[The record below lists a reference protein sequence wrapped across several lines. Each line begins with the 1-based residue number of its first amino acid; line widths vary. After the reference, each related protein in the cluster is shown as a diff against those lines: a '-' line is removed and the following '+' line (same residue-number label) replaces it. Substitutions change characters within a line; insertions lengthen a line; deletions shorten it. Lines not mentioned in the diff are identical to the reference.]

1 MADDLM
7 THIVDHRDRAVL
19 DLPSRDRRGARK
31 VALVRG
37 IAAGVQVVEDLH
49 HDLLLSSRLEVATG
63 WLIDVW
69 GAVVGERR
77 GAIAEHTVYRRFVMA
92 RAQVNACKGNAD
104 GILSIWI
111 LLMEARSTYYRIA
124 PPAGFILY
132 AVRSSLLGADLARR
146 VRRLMR
152 DAKQAGV
159 SMSLVQS
166 VPGYFGFDGDPEALG
181 FDDGTLSE
189 EITG

>member
-1 MADDLM
+1 MADELL

-19 DLPSRDRRGARK
+19 DLPSRDRRGPRK

-49 HDLLLSSRLEVATG
+49 HDLLLSSRLETATG
-63 WLIDVW
+63 WLLDVW
-69 GAVVGERR
+69 GEIVGERR

-92 RAQVNACKGNAD
+92 RAQVNVCKGNAD
-104 GILSIWI
+104 AILSIWI
-111 LLMEARSTYYRIA
+111 LVMEPRSTYYRIA

-132 AVRSSLLGADLARR
+132 AVRSTLLDADLGRR

-152 DAKQAGV
+152 DAKPAGV
-159 SMSLVQS
+159 GMALVQS
-166 VPGYFGFDGDPEALG
+166 VPGYFGFDGDPDALG
-181 FDDGTLSE
+181 FDDGQLSE